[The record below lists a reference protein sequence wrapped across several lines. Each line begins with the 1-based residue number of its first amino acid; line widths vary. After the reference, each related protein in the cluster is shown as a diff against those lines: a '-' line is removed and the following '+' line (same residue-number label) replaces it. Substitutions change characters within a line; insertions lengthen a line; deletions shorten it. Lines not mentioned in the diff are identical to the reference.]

1 MYIVI
6 HTTVGI
12 ILQKHDSFIH
22 CMESSP
28 NQVYIHIMYT
38 LCMLSIPYKAKV
50 IWYIMP
56 LVILTADEM
65 NGFYS
70 EFEEEI
76 LAEDGE
82 VEEYFGYDQPAM

>member
-1 MYIVI
+1 
-6 HTTVGI
+6 
-12 ILQKHDSFIH
+12 
-22 CMESSP
+22 
-28 NQVYIHIMYT
+28 
-38 LCMLSIPYKAKV
+38 
-50 IWYIMP
+50 MP
-56 LVILTADEM
+56 LVNLTADEM

>member
-1 MYIVI
+1 
-6 HTTVGI
+6 
-12 ILQKHDSFIH
+12 
-22 CMESSP
+22 
-28 NQVYIHIMYT
+28 
-38 LCMLSIPYKAKV
+38 
-50 IWYIMP
+50 MP

-82 VEEYFGYDQPAM
+82 VEEVEIDRNVYNNLSK